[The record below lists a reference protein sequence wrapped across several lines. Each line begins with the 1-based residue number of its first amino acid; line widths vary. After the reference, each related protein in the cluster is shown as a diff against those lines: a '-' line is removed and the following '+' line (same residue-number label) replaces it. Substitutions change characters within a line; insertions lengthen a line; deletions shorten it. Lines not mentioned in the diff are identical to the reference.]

1 MSIFLNKLNDDDWS
15 LTANHKWMRTLKYA
29 KEAIYRIKKWQIKF
43 INTKI
48 SIEMDFKGLHYTIT
62 FIYVST
68 LFISGNLFYK
78 SLKSTS

>member
-1 MSIFLNKLNDDDWS
+1 MYSHLSVTNHLKTELIIWPFLLKMYPKQINLD
-15 LTANHKWMRTLKYA
+15 HKVK
-29 KEAIYRIKKWQIKF
+29 IYVKIKIN
-43 INTKI
+43 NTKI
-48 SIEMDFKGLHYTIT
+48 SFEMDFKGYNTIT